1 MLSTSLTRLRPCE
14 IAACCSNIQ
23 CCGVDV
29 GGQLCCWSRDASC
42 ALVSRDPQS
51 CGESTTTT
59 LALTGSSA
67 FGADKGA
74 DSCCRTQMAVY
85 DIALT
90 DWLLFSQGYSGGWL
104 CDDCGRSCTDLG
116 SDSSFAT
123 SRFFCA
129 SCKSDYCRDCG
140 SKKAA
145 EAAKSR
151 NATERPVNHLPKVCP
166 AGHKC
171 AWFLCLYATP
181 PCIPLAYYVL
191 LHFSE

>member
-1 MLSTSLTRLRPCE
+1 MLEVNCAAGHVMPLVPWSAGTHNPVVRAQRKHSHSLDHRHLGLTKAQTVAAALR
-14 IAACCSNIQ
+14 
-23 CCGVDV
+23 
-29 GGQLCCWSRDASC
+29 
-42 ALVSRDPQS
+42 
-51 CGESTTTT
+51 
-59 LALTGSSA
+59 
-67 FGADKGA
+67 
-74 DSCCRTQMAVY
+74 
-85 DIALT
+85 
-90 DWLLFSQGYSGGWL
+90 WLLRHCIDGLAAFSQGYSGGWL

-151 NATERPVNHLPKVCP
+151 NATERPINHLPKVCP

-171 AWFLCLYATP
+171 AAFYASTP
-181 PCIPLAYYVL
+181 HPLHTTCVL
-191 LHFSE
+191 RGIALL